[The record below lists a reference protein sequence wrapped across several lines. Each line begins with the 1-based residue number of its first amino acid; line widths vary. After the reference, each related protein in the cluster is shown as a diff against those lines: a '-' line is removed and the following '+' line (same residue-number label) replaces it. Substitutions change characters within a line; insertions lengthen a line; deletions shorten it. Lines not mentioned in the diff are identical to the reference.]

1 MKILVFIEKHQLA
14 ILATLL
20 VHFVV
25 LLVFNWVQ
33 VTTFVMKEPSIV
45 IDFSE
50 QPEIPLPEPETEDD
64 LTEVEQTSA
73 SGKSVGNKGK
83 NTAVPRMLNQAEYN
97 QIGDQVK
104 SSSQD
109 QVDQEI
115 REKLK
120 AIEQSVIDEQRAAGY
135 GYTPEQA
142 EEFIQSF
149 EANDVKD
156 LPKQE
161 ARSEG
166 AFKGE
171 TNISYRLENR
181 YDTYIYVPVYLCQ
194 YGGTVTVVIAVDRSG
209 NVVKTKFDQAS
220 SSNTDPCLK
229 EAALKAA
236 TRMRFNSSTNAPAL
250 QRGSVTFVFQAQ

>member
-1 MKILVFIEKHQLA
+1 VKILTFIEKHQLA

-33 VTTFVMKEPSIV
+33 VTTFVMKEPAIR
-45 IDFSE
+45 IDFSQ
-50 QPEIPLPEPETEDD
+50 QPDIPLPEPEPDD
-64 LTEVEQTSA
+64 ITQPEEATT
-73 SGKSVGNKGK
+73 SGKSVANKGR
-83 NTAVPRMLNQAEYN
+83 NDAAPRMLNQTEYN
-97 QIGDQVK
+97 KIGDQVK
-104 SSSQD
+104 GSAQE

-115 REKLK
+115 RDKLR
-120 AIEQSVIDEQRAAGY
+120 AIEQNVIDEQRAAGY
-135 GYTPEQA
+135 GYTPEEA
-142 EEFIQSF
+142 EKFIQSF

-156 LPKQE
+156 VPVQE

-194 YGGTVTVVIAVDRSG
+194 YGGEVTIAIAVDRSG
-209 NVVKTKFDQAS
+209 NVVKTKLDNS
-220 SSNTDPCLK
+220 SATTTDPCLR

-236 TRMRFNSSTNAPAL
+236 GRMRFNSSQNAPAL
-250 QRGSVTFVFQAQ
+250 QKGSVTFIFQAQ